1 MKRGDLT
8 LDHESRARRDDHQAL
23 RLWLR
28 ILSCSNVIEQQ
39 VRRGL
44 RREFHTTLP
53 RFDFMAQLDRNPAG
67 LKMGE
72 ISEMMMVTGGNVT
85 GIADELEAAGLVARH
100 AVRGDRRAYTVKLT
114 KAGRRKFGEMARAH
128 ERWIVSLFAGLSKRE
143 QSQLFEP
150 LAKLKRHAA
159 SRNGEL
165 GG

>member
-1 MKRGDLT
+1 MKRNELM

-53 RFDFMAQLDRNPAG
+53 RFDFMAQLDRNPSG

-72 ISEMMMVTGGNVT
+72 ISEMMMVTSGNVT

-100 AVRGDRRAYTVKLT
+100 AVRGDRRAFTVKLT
-114 KAGRRKFGEMARAH
+114 KAGRRKFAEMARAH

-159 SRNGEL
+159 SRNGEIA
-165 GG
+165 G

>member
-1 MKRGDLT
+1 MKRAQT

-28 ILSCSNVIEQQ
+28 ILSCSSLIEQQ

-72 ISEMMMVTGGNVT
+72 ISERMMVTGGNVT

-100 AVRGDRRAYTVKLT
+100 AVRGDRRAFIVKLT
-114 KAGRRKFGEMARAH
+114 SAGRREFGEMARAH
-128 ERWIVSLFAGLSKRE
+128 ERWIISLFAGLSKRE
-143 QSQLFEP
+143 QSHLFEP

-159 SRNGEL
+159 SNGKHSR
-165 GG
+165 

>member
-1 MKRGDLT
+1 MKRGEST

-28 ILSCSNVIEQQ
+28 ILSCSNLIEQQ

-85 GIADELEAAGLVARH
+85 GIADELEGAGLVARH
-100 AVRGDRRAYTVKLT
+100 AVRGDRRAFTVKLT
-114 KAGRRKFGEMARAH
+114 KAGRRKFSEMARAH
-128 ERWIVSLFAGLSKRE
+128 ERWIVSLFAGLSKHE

-159 SRNGEL
+159 SRNGGL
-165 GG
+165 AR